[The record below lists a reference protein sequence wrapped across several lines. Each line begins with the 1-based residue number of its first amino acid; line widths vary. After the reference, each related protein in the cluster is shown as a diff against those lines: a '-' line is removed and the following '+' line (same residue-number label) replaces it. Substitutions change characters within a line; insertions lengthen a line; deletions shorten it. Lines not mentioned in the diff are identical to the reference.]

1 MKDWNPK
8 LEIGDRVILYYMDVH
23 HDIIPLTKGTVTS
36 IQEDP
41 FNDKN
46 DWIYLVNWDSGE
58 TVSLLGCVDLWLK
71 DDAD

>member
-1 MKDWNPK
+1 LNCDS
-8 LEIGDRVILYYMDVH
+8 VIN
-23 HDIIPLTKGTVTS
+23 DIIPLTKGTVTS